1 MCARARAND
10 DDDDARV
17 LLVKNDD
24 AFLFLRPP
32 PKRKKLSKRL
42 HPIFPH
48 ARKKTKSSPP
58 RNNIRERERER
69 YTNVNMPIIS
79 TSSLVIPSPS
89 VAMKTTT
96 TTTRARSS
104 LGCSTSFPSSSSS
117 SSSSS
122 RNWKLP
128 PCWTRKNRLLK
139 KRFSTD
145 DRNNNNISSVIRAKK
160 KSSSSF
166 EQLPELTEDE
176 TAKKWAGESND
187 PPTIASKKESS
198 KNAMNPKN
206 LRKNED
212 AIEQDML
219 EGEACLLG
227 DGIWERLCEEAKM
240 EIELEPA
247 LASYLYSTIL
257 SHKEMSDALAFVLA
271 NKLGS
276 SVLLDSQLLELF
288 SNCYREDPE
297 LVQCATADMQAVL
310 ERDPAC
316 DKYVMILL
324 YFKGFQAL
332 QAQRIAHSLWLK
344 GRQSL
349 ALLLQHRIS
358 EAFHVDAHPA
368 AKIGKGVMIDHATG
382 VVIGETAVV
391 GDNVSIL
398 HNVTLGGTGT
408 TDGDRHPK
416 IGDGVVLGAGA
427 TILGPV
433 IVGTNVKIGA
443 GSVVLQDIP
452 DNSVAVGIPAKI
464 LRRERSEDVIEPSL
478 SMDQTD
484 FLEGWDF
491 TI

>member
-1 MCARARAND
+1 MLLYIRSCF
-10 DDDDARV
+10 RV
-17 LLVKNDD
+17 NEAFSSRQKHLPKSCFFAQKEIHEKKFVILLLHTD
-24 AFLFLRPP
+24 
-32 PKRKKLSKRL
+32 KRL
-42 HPIFPH
+42 CVV
-48 ARKKTKSSPP
+48 SL
-58 RNNIRERERER
+58 
-69 YTNVNMPIIS
+69 
-79 TSSLVIPSPS
+79 SSLSFSSSSSLEKAIYLSCSFSPLE
-89 VAMKTTT
+89 AMMMMM
-96 TTTRARSS
+96 RARSS
-104 LGCSTSFPSSSSS
+104 FGCSTSSSSFS
-117 SSSSS
+117 
-122 RNWKLP
+122 LP
-128 PCWTRKNRLLK
+128 FLTTAKNRMGL
-139 KRFSTD
+139 KRF
-145 DRNNNNISSVIRAKK
+145 NNNNKKNNNNNNKSSVVSIRAGKK
-160 KSSSSF
+160 KSSSSSF

-187 PPTIASKKESS
+187 SPTIVSKKESGRGD
-198 KNAMNPKN
+198 ATNPTTSSTRK
-206 LRKNED
+206 LRKKED
-212 AIEQDML
+212 AIEQDVL

-227 DGIWERLCEEAKM
+227 DGIWEKLCEEAKM

-288 SNCYREDPE
+288 SKCYREDPE
-297 LVQCATADMQAVL
+297 LVQCAIADMQAVL

-332 QAQRIAHSLWLK
+332 QAQRIAHSLWSK

-349 ALLLQHRIS
+349 ALLLQHRVS

-391 GDNVSIL
+391 GNNVSIL

-464 LRRERSEDVIEPSL
+464 LRRERSEEVIEPSL

>member
-1 MCARARAND
+1 
-10 DDDDARV
+10 
-17 LLVKNDD
+17 
-24 AFLFLRPP
+24 
-32 PKRKKLSKRL
+32 
-42 HPIFPH
+42 
-48 ARKKTKSSPP
+48 
-58 RNNIRERERER
+58 
-69 YTNVNMPIIS
+69 MPIIS

-464 LRRERSEDVIEPSL
+464 LRRERSEEVIEPSL

>member
-1 MCARARAND
+1 MLLYIRSCF
-10 DDDDARV
+10 RV
-17 LLVKNDD
+17 NEAFSSRQKHLPKSCFFAQKEIHEKKFVILLLHTD
-24 AFLFLRPP
+24 
-32 PKRKKLSKRL
+32 KRL
-42 HPIFPH
+42 CVV
-48 ARKKTKSSPP
+48 SL
-58 RNNIRERERER
+58 
-69 YTNVNMPIIS
+69 
-79 TSSLVIPSPS
+79 SSLSFSSSSSLEKAIYLSCSFSPLE
-89 VAMKTTT
+89 AMMMMM
-96 TTTRARSS
+96 RARSS
-104 LGCSTSFPSSSSS
+104 FGCSTSSSSFS
-117 SSSSS
+117 
-122 RNWKLP
+122 LP
-128 PCWTRKNRLLK
+128 FLTTGKNRMGL
-139 KRFSTD
+139 KRF
-145 DRNNNNISSVIRAKK
+145 NNNNKKNNNNNNKSSVVSIRAGKK
-160 KSSSSF
+160 KSSSSSF

-187 PPTIASKKESS
+187 SPTIVSKKESGRGD
-198 KNAMNPKN
+198 ATNPTTSSTRK
-206 LRKNED
+206 LRKKED
-212 AIEQDML
+212 AIEQDVL

-227 DGIWERLCEEAKM
+227 DGIWEKLCEEAKM

-288 SNCYREDPE
+288 SKCYREDPE
-297 LVQCATADMQAVL
+297 LVQCAIADMQAVL

-332 QAQRIAHSLWLK
+332 QAQRIAHSLWSK

-349 ALLLQHRIS
+349 ALLLQHRVS

-391 GDNVSIL
+391 GNNVSIL

-464 LRRERSEDVIEPSL
+464 LRRERSEEVIEPSL

>member
-1 MCARARAND
+1 MC
-10 DDDDARV
+10 V
-17 LLVKNDD
+17 VS
-24 AFLFLRPP
+24 
-32 PKRKKLSKRL
+32 LS
-42 HPIFPH
+42 
-48 ARKKTKSSPP
+48 S
-58 RNNIRERERER
+58 
-69 YTNVNMPIIS
+69 
-79 TSSLVIPSPS
+79 SSLSLSSLEKAIYLSCSFSPLE
-89 VAMKTTT
+89 AMMMMM
-96 TTTRARSS
+96 RARSS
-104 LGCSTSFPSSSSS
+104 FGCSTSSSSSFS
-117 SSSSS
+117 
-122 RNWKLP
+122 LP
-128 PCWTRKNRLLK
+128 FLTTAKNRMGL
-139 KRFSTD
+139 KRFNTKNKK
-145 DRNNNNISSVIRAKK
+145 NNNNNKSSVVSIRAGKK
-160 KSSSSF
+160 KSSSSSSSF

-187 PPTIASKKESS
+187 SPTIVSKKESGRGD
-198 KNAMNPKN
+198 ATNPTTSSTRK
-206 LRKNED
+206 LRKKED
-212 AIEQDML
+212 AIEQDVL

-227 DGIWERLCEEAKM
+227 DGIWEKLCEEAKM

-288 SNCYREDPE
+288 SKCYREDPE
-297 LVQCATADMQAVL
+297 LVQCAIADMQAVL

-332 QAQRIAHSLWLK
+332 QAQRIAHSLWSK

-349 ALLLQHRIS
+349 ALLLQHRVS

-391 GDNVSIL
+391 GNNVSIL

-416 IGDGVVLGAGA
+416 IGDGVVIGAGA

-464 LRRERSEDVIEPSL
+464 LRRERSEEVIEPSL

>member
-1 MCARARAND
+1 MCCISFF
-10 DDDDARV
+10 
-17 LLVKNDD
+17 
-24 AFLFLRPP
+24 FLFV
-32 PKRKKLSKRL
+32 
-42 HPIFPH
+42 FVF
-48 ARKKTKSSPP
+48 ARKSDRKSCSFSPL
-58 RNNIRERERER
+58 E
-69 YTNVNMPIIS
+69 
-79 TSSLVIPSPS
+79 
-89 VAMKTTT
+89 AMMM
-96 TTTRARSS
+96 RARSS
-104 LGCSTSFPSSSSS
+104 FGCSTSSSSS
-117 SSSSS
+117 SSFS
-122 RNWKLP
+122 LP
-128 PCWTRKNRLLK
+128 FLTTGKNRMGL
-139 KRFSTD
+139 KRFNNTNNKK
-145 DRNNNNISSVIRAKK
+145 NNNNNKSSVVSIRAGKK
-160 KSSSSF
+160 KSSSSSF

-187 PPTIASKKESS
+187 SPRIVSKKESGRGD
-198 KNAMNPKN
+198 ATNPTTSSTRK
-206 LRKNED
+206 LRKKED
-212 AIEQDML
+212 AIEQDVL

-227 DGIWERLCEEAKM
+227 DGIWEKLCEEAKM

-288 SNCYREDPE
+288 SKCYRKDPE
-297 LVQCATADMQAVL
+297 LVQCAIADMQAVL

-332 QAQRIAHSLWLK
+332 QAQRIAHSLWSK

-349 ALLLQHRIS
+349 ALLLQHRVS

-368 AKIGKGVMIDHATG
+368 ATIGKGVMIDHATG
-382 VVIGETAVV
+382 VVVGETAVV
-391 GDNVSIL
+391 GNNVSIL

-464 LRRERSEDVIEPSL
+464 LRRERSEEVIEPSL

>member
-1 MCARARAND
+1 MFFIGTGASRA
-10 DDDDARV
+10 
-17 LLVKNDD
+17 
-24 AFLFLRPP
+24 
-32 PKRKKLSKRL
+32 
-42 HPIFPH
+42 
-48 ARKKTKSSPP
+48 T
-58 RNNIRERERER
+58 
-69 YTNVNMPIIS
+69 
-79 TSSLVIPSPS
+79 
-89 VAMKTTT
+89 
-96 TTTRARSS
+96 SS
-104 LGCSTSFPSSSSS
+104 LGCSSSSPSSVAAKRTCAEGRRLGFVGHHHHHHHHHHFHREQKRRTTRPNSS
-117 SSSSS
+117 
-122 RNWKLP
+122 
-128 PCWTRKNRLLK
+128 
-139 KRFSTD
+139 
-145 DRNNNNISSVIRAKK
+145 NIVIVRAKK
-160 KSSSSF
+160 ESSTSSF
-166 EQLPELTEDE
+166 DQLPEMTEDE
-176 TAKKWAGESND
+176 TAKKWAGESNQS
-187 PPTIASKKESS
+187 PTMMVNAKESVGTNKIKKKE
-198 KNAMNPKN
+198 
-206 LRKNED
+206 D
-212 AIEQDML
+212 ARQEEVL
-219 EGEACLLG
+219 EGEVCLLG
-227 DGIWERLCEEAKM
+227 DGIWEKLCEEAKM

-288 SNCYREDPE
+288 SKCYREDPA

-368 AKIGKGVMIDHATG
+368 AKIGKGGMIDHATG

-391 GDNVSIL
+391 GNNVSIL

-408 TDGDRHPK
+408 TDGNRHPK
-416 IGDGVVLGAGA
+416 IGDGVVLGAGT

-433 IVGTNVKIGA
+433 NVGANAKIGA

-464 LRRERSEDVIEPSL
+464 LRRERSKEVVEPSL

-484 FLEGWDF
+484 FIEGWDF

>member
-1 MCARARAND
+1 MLLYIRSCF
-10 DDDDARV
+10 RV
-17 LLVKNDD
+17 NEAFSSRQKHLPKSCFFAQKEIHEKKFVILLLHTD
-24 AFLFLRPP
+24 
-32 PKRKKLSKRL
+32 KRL
-42 HPIFPH
+42 CVV
-48 ARKKTKSSPP
+48 SL
-58 RNNIRERERER
+58 
-69 YTNVNMPIIS
+69 
-79 TSSLVIPSPS
+79 SSLSFSSSSALEKAIYLSCSFSPLE
-89 VAMKTTT
+89 AMMMMM
-96 TTTRARSS
+96 RARSS
-104 LGCSTSFPSSSSS
+104 FGCSTSSSSFS
-117 SSSSS
+117 
-122 RNWKLP
+122 LP
-128 PCWTRKNRLLK
+128 FLTTAKNRMGL
-139 KRFSTD
+139 KRF
-145 DRNNNNISSVIRAKK
+145 NNNNKKNNNNNNKSSVVSIRAGKK
-160 KSSSSF
+160 KSSSSSF

-187 PPTIASKKESS
+187 SPTIVSKKESGRGD
-198 KNAMNPKN
+198 ATNPTTSSTRK
-206 LRKNED
+206 LRKKED
-212 AIEQDML
+212 AIEQDVL

-227 DGIWERLCEEAKM
+227 DGIWEKLCEEAKM

-288 SNCYREDPE
+288 SKCYREDPE
-297 LVQCATADMQAVL
+297 LVQCAIADMQAVL

-332 QAQRIAHSLWLK
+332 QAQRIAHSLWSK

-349 ALLLQHRIS
+349 ALLLQHRVS

-391 GDNVSIL
+391 GNNVSIL

-464 LRRERSEDVIEPSL
+464 LRRERSEEVIEPSL

>member
-1 MCARARAND
+1 MFFIGTGASRA
-10 DDDDARV
+10 
-17 LLVKNDD
+17 
-24 AFLFLRPP
+24 
-32 PKRKKLSKRL
+32 
-42 HPIFPH
+42 
-48 ARKKTKSSPP
+48 T
-58 RNNIRERERER
+58 
-69 YTNVNMPIIS
+69 
-79 TSSLVIPSPS
+79 
-89 VAMKTTT
+89 
-96 TTTRARSS
+96 SS
-104 LGCSTSFPSSSSS
+104 LGCSSSSPSSVAAKRTCAEGRRLGFVGHHHHHHHHFHRDFFRRTTRPNSS
-117 SSSSS
+117 
-122 RNWKLP
+122 
-128 PCWTRKNRLLK
+128 
-139 KRFSTD
+139 
-145 DRNNNNISSVIRAKK
+145 NIVIVRAKK
-160 KSSSSF
+160 ESSTSSF
-166 EQLPELTEDE
+166 DQLPEMTEDE
-176 TAKKWAGESND
+176 TAKKWAGESNQS
-187 PPTIASKKESS
+187 PTMMVNAKESVGTNKIKKKE
-198 KNAMNPKN
+198 
-206 LRKNED
+206 D
-212 AIEQDML
+212 AREEEVL
-219 EGEACLLG
+219 EGEVCLLG
-227 DGIWERLCEEAKM
+227 DGIWEKLCEEAKM

-288 SNCYREDPE
+288 SKCYREDPA

-391 GDNVSIL
+391 GNNVSIL

-408 TDGDRHPK
+408 TDGNRHPK
-416 IGDGVVLGAGA
+416 IGDGVVLGAGT

-433 IVGTNVKIGA
+433 NVGANAKIGA

-464 LRRERSEDVIEPSL
+464 LRRERSKEVVEPSL

-484 FLEGWDF
+484 FIEGWDF

>member
-1 MCARARAND
+1 VSEMLLYIRSCF
-10 DDDDARV
+10 RV
-17 LLVKNDD
+17 NEAFSSRQKHLKKGCFFAKKKFMRKNSS
-24 AFLFLRPP
+24 FYTSRIN
-32 PKRKKLSKRL
+32 KRVCCIS
-42 HPIFPH
+42 FFFVFVFVFFFF
-48 ARKKTKSSPP
+48 ARKSDLSELRLSP
-58 RNNIRERERER
+58 
-69 YTNVNMPIIS
+69 
-79 TSSLVIPSPS
+79 LK
-89 VAMKTTT
+89 AMMMMMM
-96 TTTRARSS
+96 RARSS
-104 LGCSTSFPSSSSS
+104 FGCSTSSSSSFS
-117 SSSSS
+117 
-122 RNWKLP
+122 LP
-128 PCWTRKNRLLK
+128 FLTTGKNRMG
-139 KRFSTD
+139 KRF
-145 DRNNNNISSVIRAKK
+145 NNNNKKNNNKSSVVSIRAGKK
-160 KSSSSF
+160 KSSSSSF

-187 PPTIASKKESS
+187 SPTIVSKKESGRGD
-198 KNAMNPKN
+198 ATNPTTSSTRK
-206 LRKNED
+206 LRKKED
-212 AIEQDML
+212 AIEQDVL

-227 DGIWERLCEEAKM
+227 DGIWEKLCEEAKM

-288 SNCYREDPE
+288 SKCYREDPE
-297 LVQCATADMQAVL
+297 LVQCAIADMQAVL

-332 QAQRIAHSLWLK
+332 QAQRIAHSLWSK

-349 ALLLQHRIS
+349 ALLLQHRVS

-391 GDNVSIL
+391 GNNVSIL

-464 LRRERSEDVIEPSL
+464 LRRERSEEVIEPSL

>member
-1 MCARARAND
+1 MKHFRAAKNTCQKAAFFAQKEKLRKNF
-10 DDDDARV
+10 RHFI
-17 LLVKNDD
+17 LLHTD
-24 AFLFLRPP
+24 
-32 PKRKKLSKRL
+32 KRL
-42 HPIFPH
+42 CVVV
-48 ARKKTKSSPP
+48 SL
-58 RNNIRERERER
+58 
-69 YTNVNMPIIS
+69 
-79 TSSLVIPSPS
+79 SSLSFSPLE
-89 VAMKTTT
+89 AMMMMM
-96 TTTRARSS
+96 RARSS
-104 LGCSTSFPSSSSS
+104 FGCSTSSSSS
-117 SSSSS
+117 SSFS
-122 RNWKLP
+122 LP
-128 PCWTRKNRLLK
+128 FLTTAKNRMGL
-139 KRFSTD
+139 KRF
-145 DRNNNNISSVIRAKK
+145 NNNNNKKNNNNNNKSSVVSIRAGKK
-160 KSSSSF
+160 KSSSSSF

-187 PPTIASKKESS
+187 SPTIVSKKESGRGD
-198 KNAMNPKN
+198 ATNPTTSSTRK
-206 LRKNED
+206 LRKKED
-212 AIEQDML
+212 AIEQDVL

-227 DGIWERLCEEAKM
+227 DGIWEKLCEEAKM

-288 SNCYREDPE
+288 SKCYREDPE
-297 LVQCATADMQAVL
+297 LVQCAIADMQAVL

-332 QAQRIAHSLWLK
+332 QAQRIAHSLWSK

-349 ALLLQHRIS
+349 ALLLQHRVS

-391 GDNVSIL
+391 GNNVSIL

-464 LRRERSEDVIEPSL
+464 LRRERSEEVIEPSL

>member
-1 MCARARAND
+1 MG
-10 DDDDARV
+10 
-17 LLVKNDD
+17 L
-24 AFLFLRPP
+24 
-32 PKRKKLSKRL
+32 
-42 HPIFPH
+42 
-48 ARKKTKSSPP
+48 
-58 RNNIRERERER
+58 
-69 YTNVNMPIIS
+69 
-79 TSSLVIPSPS
+79 
-89 VAMKTTT
+89 
-96 TTTRARSS
+96 
-104 LGCSTSFPSSSSS
+104 
-117 SSSSS
+117 
-122 RNWKLP
+122 
-128 PCWTRKNRLLK
+128 
-139 KRFSTD
+139 KRFNNTNNKK
-145 DRNNNNISSVIRAKK
+145 NNNNNKSSVVSIRAGKK
-160 KSSSSF
+160 KSSSSSF

-187 PPTIASKKESS
+187 SPRIVSKKESGRGD
-198 KNAMNPKN
+198 ATNPTTSSTRK
-206 LRKNED
+206 LRKKED
-212 AIEQDML
+212 AIEQDVL

-227 DGIWERLCEEAKM
+227 DGIWEKLCEEAKM

-288 SNCYREDPE
+288 SKCYREDPE
-297 LVQCATADMQAVL
+297 LVQCAIADMQAVL

-332 QAQRIAHSLWLK
+332 QAQRIAHSLWSK

-349 ALLLQHRIS
+349 ALLLQHRVS

-391 GDNVSIL
+391 GNNVSIL

-464 LRRERSEDVIEPSL
+464 LRRERSEEVIEPSL

>member
-1 MCARARAND
+1 MLLYIRSCF
-10 DDDDARV
+10 RV
-17 LLVKNDD
+17 NEAFSSRQKHLPKSCFFAQKEIHEKKFVILLLHTD
-24 AFLFLRPP
+24 
-32 PKRKKLSKRL
+32 KRL
-42 HPIFPH
+42 CVVSL
-48 ARKKTKSSPP
+48 SS
-58 RNNIRERERER
+58 
-69 YTNVNMPIIS
+69 
-79 TSSLVIPSPS
+79 SSLSLSSLEKAIYLSCSFSPLE
-89 VAMKTTT
+89 AMMMMM
-96 TTTRARSS
+96 RARSS
-104 LGCSTSFPSSSSS
+104 FGCSTSSSSFS
-117 SSSSS
+117 
-122 RNWKLP
+122 LP
-128 PCWTRKNRLLK
+128 FLTTAKNRMGL
-139 KRFSTD
+139 KRF
-145 DRNNNNISSVIRAKK
+145 NNNNKKNNNKSSVVSIRAGKK
-160 KSSSSF
+160 KSSSSSF

-187 PPTIASKKESS
+187 SPTIVSKKESGRGD
-198 KNAMNPKN
+198 ATNPTTSSTRK
-206 LRKNED
+206 LRKKED
-212 AIEQDML
+212 AIEQDVL

-227 DGIWERLCEEAKM
+227 DGIWEKLCEEAKM

-288 SNCYREDPE
+288 SKCYREDPE
-297 LVQCATADMQAVL
+297 LVQCAIADMQAVL

-332 QAQRIAHSLWLK
+332 QAQRIAHSLWSK

-349 ALLLQHRIS
+349 ALLLQHRVS

-391 GDNVSIL
+391 GNNVSIL

-464 LRRERSEDVIEPSL
+464 LRRERSEEVIEPSL

>member
-1 MCARARAND
+1 MNEAFSSSQKHLPKSCFFAQKEKLRKNFRHFI
-10 DDDDARV
+10 
-17 LLVKNDD
+17 LLHTD
-24 AFLFLRPP
+24 
-32 PKRKKLSKRL
+32 KRL
-42 HPIFPH
+42 CVV
-48 ARKKTKSSPP
+48 SL
-58 RNNIRERERER
+58 
-69 YTNVNMPIIS
+69 
-79 TSSLVIPSPS
+79 SSLCSSSSLSSSLEKAIYLSCS
-89 VAMKTTT
+89 FSTLEAMMMMMM
-96 TTTRARSS
+96 RARSS
-104 LGCSTSFPSSSSS
+104 FGCSTSSSLSSFS
-117 SSSSS
+117 
-122 RNWKLP
+122 LP
-128 PCWTRKNRLLK
+128 FLTTRKNRMGL
-139 KRFSTD
+139 KRF
-145 DRNNNNISSVIRAKK
+145 NNNNNKKNNNNNNKSMVVSIRAGKK
-160 KSSSSF
+160 KSSSSSF

-187 PPTIASKKESS
+187 SPTIVSKKESGRGD
-198 KNAMNPKN
+198 ATNPTTSSTRK
-206 LRKNED
+206 LRKKED
-212 AIEQDML
+212 AIEQDVL

-227 DGIWERLCEEAKM
+227 DGIWEKLCEEAKM

-288 SNCYREDPE
+288 SKCYREDPE
-297 LVQCATADMQAVL
+297 LVQCAIADMQAVL

-332 QAQRIAHSLWLK
+332 QAQRIAHSLWSK

-349 ALLLQHRIS
+349 ALLLQHRVS

-391 GDNVSIL
+391 GNNVSIL

-464 LRRERSEDVIEPSL
+464 LRRERSEEVIEPSL

>member
-1 MCARARAND
+1 MDLNTGEKLRSRVLPCIININAEISVQGSENDFTQNISIEIDED
-10 DDDDARV
+10 DDYTDINNNSNFSEIQIDDFIFKLYYNQIFIER
-17 LLVKNDD
+17 LSNNYDSND
-24 AFLFLRPP
+24 FSFNVWGSNNSYNTNN
-32 PKRKKLSKRL
+32 KK
-42 HPIFPH
+42 
-48 ARKKTKSSPP
+48 
-58 RNNIRERERER
+58 
-69 YTNVNMPIIS
+69 Y
-79 TSSLVIPSPS
+79 
-89 VAMKTTT
+89 
-96 TTTRARSS
+96 
-104 LGCSTSFPSSSSS
+104 
-117 SSSSS
+117 
-122 RNWKLP
+122 
-128 PCWTRKNRLLK
+128 
-139 KRFSTD
+139 
-145 DRNNNNISSVIRAKK
+145 NNNNKSSVVSIRAGKK
-160 KSSSSF
+160 KSSSSSF

-187 PPTIASKKESS
+187 SPTIVSKKESGRGD
-198 KNAMNPKN
+198 ATNPTTSSTRK
-206 LRKNED
+206 LRKKED
-212 AIEQDML
+212 AIEQDVL

-227 DGIWERLCEEAKM
+227 DGIWEKLCEEAKM

-288 SNCYREDPE
+288 SKCYREDPE
-297 LVQCATADMQAVL
+297 LVQCAIADMQAVL

-332 QAQRIAHSLWLK
+332 QAQRIAHSLWSK

-349 ALLLQHRIS
+349 ALLLQHRVS

-391 GDNVSIL
+391 GNNVSIL

-464 LRRERSEDVIEPSL
+464 LRRERSEEVIEPSL

>member
-1 MCARARAND
+1 MG
-10 DDDDARV
+10 
-17 LLVKNDD
+17 L
-24 AFLFLRPP
+24 
-32 PKRKKLSKRL
+32 
-42 HPIFPH
+42 
-48 ARKKTKSSPP
+48 
-58 RNNIRERERER
+58 
-69 YTNVNMPIIS
+69 
-79 TSSLVIPSPS
+79 
-89 VAMKTTT
+89 
-96 TTTRARSS
+96 
-104 LGCSTSFPSSSSS
+104 
-117 SSSSS
+117 
-122 RNWKLP
+122 
-128 PCWTRKNRLLK
+128 
-139 KRFSTD
+139 KRF
-145 DRNNNNISSVIRAKK
+145 NNNNNKKNNNNNNKSSVVSIRAGKK
-160 KSSSSF
+160 KSSSSSF

-187 PPTIASKKESS
+187 SPTIVSKKESGRGD
-198 KNAMNPKN
+198 ATNPTTSSTRK
-206 LRKNED
+206 LRKKED
-212 AIEQDML
+212 AIEQDVL

-227 DGIWERLCEEAKM
+227 DGIWEKLCEEAKM

-288 SNCYREDPE
+288 SKCYREDPE
-297 LVQCATADMQAVL
+297 LVQFAIADMQAVL

-332 QAQRIAHSLWLK
+332 QAQRIAHSLWSK

-349 ALLLQHRIS
+349 ALLLQHRVS

-391 GDNVSIL
+391 GNNVSIL

-464 LRRERSEDVIEPSL
+464 LRRERSEEVIEPSL

>member
-1 MCARARAND
+1 MLLYIRSCF
-10 DDDDARV
+10 RV
-17 LLVKNDD
+17 NEAFSSRQKHLPKSCFFAQKEIHEKKFVILLLHTD
-24 AFLFLRPP
+24 
-32 PKRKKLSKRL
+32 KRL
-42 HPIFPH
+42 CVVSL
-48 ARKKTKSSPP
+48 SS
-58 RNNIRERERER
+58 
-69 YTNVNMPIIS
+69 
-79 TSSLVIPSPS
+79 SSLSLSSLEKAIYLSCSFSPLE
-89 VAMKTTT
+89 AMMMMMM
-96 TTTRARSS
+96 RARSS
-104 LGCSTSFPSSSSS
+104 FGCSTSSSSFS
-117 SSSSS
+117 
-122 RNWKLP
+122 LP
-128 PCWTRKNRLLK
+128 FLTTAKNRMGL
-139 KRFSTD
+139 KRF
-145 DRNNNNISSVIRAKK
+145 NNNNKKNNNNNNKSSVVSIRAGKK
-160 KSSSSF
+160 KSSSSSF

-187 PPTIASKKESS
+187 SPTIVSKKESGRGD
-198 KNAMNPKN
+198 ATNPTTSSTRK
-206 LRKNED
+206 LRKKED
-212 AIEQDML
+212 AIEQDVL

-227 DGIWERLCEEAKM
+227 DGIWEKLCEEAKM

-288 SNCYREDPE
+288 SKCYREDPE
-297 LVQCATADMQAVL
+297 LVQCAIADMQAVL

-332 QAQRIAHSLWLK
+332 QAQRIAHSLWSK

-349 ALLLQHRIS
+349 ALLLQHRVS

-391 GDNVSIL
+391 GNNVSIL

-464 LRRERSEDVIEPSL
+464 LRRERSEEVIEPSL